1 MKVPNKKIGVL
12 DLNIDNL
19 FILNSLRQKFI
30 NDDIYYINDVSI
42 ENVDEMDKEELN
54 QIVSKLI
61 SSLLEKEIDLLLV
74 VSDSIIEFCEE
85 LFNDIKI
92 PVIQIIN
99 ETIEYV
105 NEQYEHKN
113 VGFLSSN
120 SMIEANIYQK
130 NIRYNHLYNMPGD
143 ELRDLIRKQLVKTS
157 ESFQEAKNIVAPV
170 YKKELD
176 IIVPSLI
183 NYLSVKTEIN
193 EFLKDVILI
202 PVDEILVNLVINNL
216 YPNQELPSKGKGMTY
231 ICSYVPNDVS
241 AINRILKTKY
251 KVIDLNIVLNK

>member
-1 MKVPNKKIGVL
+1 MVVYFGQPPKLEALIQEIIGYA
-12 DLNIDNL
+12 
-19 FILNSLRQKFI
+19 QKAR
-30 NDDIYYINDVSI
+30 
-42 ENVDEMDKEELN
+42 KEGV
-54 QIVSKLI
+54 IV
-61 SSLLEKEIDLLLV
+61 LEK
-74 VSDSIIEFCEE
+74 
-85 LFNDIKI
+85 
-92 PVIQIIN
+92 
-99 ETIEYV
+99 
-105 NEQYEHKN
+105 
-113 VGFLSSN
+113 
-120 SMIEANIYQK
+120 
-130 NIRYNHLYNMPGD
+130 
-143 ELRDLIRKQLVKTS
+143 
-157 ESFQEAKNIVAPV
+157 EAKNIIAPV

-193 EFLKDVILI
+193 EFLKDVIII